1 MVFKVLKGLM
11 GLQRLRYGL
20 KYCYDNPWVG
30 LGLCAKCGGCQPSS
44 VCKKGKHTDRRLI
57 LFIRYEKLRAKTFG
71 FSKKG
76 VQISQTDI

>member
-44 VCKKGKHTDRRLI
+44 VCKKGKHTDRTYRQTNI
-57 LFIRYEKLRAKTFG
+57 
-71 FSKKG
+71 
-76 VQISQTDI
+76 QTDQTDDKFNLLDIDL